1 VDRALELKGS
11 HVAAYLERGNIRRLQ
26 GDSAGARKDWLQAI
40 KLAPTSPAA
49 EAARRNL
56 ERMDIK
62 VE

>member
-1 VDRALELKGS
+1 ML
-11 HVAAYLERGNIRRLQ
+11 RGNIRRLQ